1 MTRKGWLKGFAVLG
15 LCSATALLGYGL
27 ARWQSGALD
36 VLCAGDFEDYRTRIA
51 LTDARGVH
59 IPADTLLRV
68 RFCEYN
74 AQARLEVLI
83 DKSEFSQ
90 LQPHTSPR
98 DTRWHYNLLPVEG
111 MAPTEA
117 GQN

>member
-1 MTRKGWLKGFAVLG
+1 MTGKGWLKGFAVLG
-15 LCSATALLGYGL
+15 LCSTTALLGYGL

-83 DKSEFSQ
+83 DNI
-90 LQPHTSPR
+90 TSR
-98 DTRWHYNLLPVEG
+98 MNWRWMLSYVWGVGLTLSLVNLIWLHQG
-111 MAPTEA
+111 
-117 GQN
+117 

>member
-1 MTRKGWLKGFAVLG
+1 MTGKGWLKGFAVLG

-74 AQARLEVLI
+74 AQAQLELLI
-83 DKSEFSQ
+83 DKAEFDQ
-90 LQPHTSPR
+90 FMDERAKRAR
-98 DTRWHYNLLPVEG
+98 DAKDEP
-111 MAPTEA
+111 AEA
-117 GQN
+117 

>member
-1 MTRKGWLKGFAVLG
+1 MTGKGWLKGFAVLG

-36 VLCAGDFEDYRTRIA
+36 VLCAGDFEDYHTRIA

-83 DKSEFSQ
+83 DKTEFPE
-90 LQPHTSPR
+90 LEPAPEAAGA
-98 DTRWHYNLLPVEG
+98 RWHYGVQP
-111 MAPTEA
+111 AP
-117 GQN
+117 